1 MHKESFSFEIENT
14 VSQYLLLMAL
24 SAEEQV
30 SRPEAKNFSQ
40 FCIVSS
46 TVPTEITSSW
56 NLLALPES
64 PMFGTMRT

>member
-1 MHKESFSFEIENT
+1 MHKESFLLEIGNT

-30 SRPEAKNFSQ
+30 SRREAKDFSH
-40 FCIVSS
+40 FCIDSS
-46 TVPTEITSSW
+46 IVPPEITSSW
-56 NLLALPES
+56 NLFALPES